1 MFQCEGVANMTIVI
15 SEDVSLLY
23 IKVRRTNIADSEWYY
38 CGIPVPGGNWKNLSK
53 HVAMAAL
60 RERWIGDPSLVL
72 SRRGH
77 QPATLKVAKHDRTR
91 RPAVGTGSRPV

>member
-1 MFQCEGVANMTIVI
+1 MQCEGAENMTIVI

-60 RERWIGDPSLVL
+60 RERW
-72 SRRGH
+72 
-77 QPATLKVAKHDRTR
+77 R
-91 RPAVGTGSRPV
+91 RPVMYSVEEATSATPLLSCCLDSGPSRVI